1 MRKHRKL
8 VGVLLALSLSVSLAG
23 CTESSNYSVNK
34 NYKADP
40 IDLDLTVDTF
50 DPVYLEG
57 FMYPYYHNMVDFTT
71 EPETKN
77 IVTETDFMGRYYP
90 YSYALYAGDEAAQ
103 EFYRRV

>member
-1 MRKHRKL
+1 MFRKRKL
-8 VGVLLALSLSVSLAG
+8 TGVLIAVSLSVSLSGCAG
-23 CTESSNYSVNK
+23 NNNYSVDK
-34 NYKADP
+34 NYKAEP
-40 IDLDLTVDTF
+40 IDLQLNVDTF

-57 FMYPYYHNMVDFTT
+57 FLYPYYHNMVDFTT
-71 EPETKN
+71 EPETKS